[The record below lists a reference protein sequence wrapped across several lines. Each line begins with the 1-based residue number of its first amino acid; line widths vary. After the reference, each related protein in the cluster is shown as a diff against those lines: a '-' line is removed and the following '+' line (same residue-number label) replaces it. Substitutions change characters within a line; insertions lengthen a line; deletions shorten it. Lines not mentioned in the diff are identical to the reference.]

1 MLPLDNI
8 LKKILSPSP
17 QLRMTVPTRCP
28 LELRDNTLSEASVA
42 RVFLCFTTWSD
53 PGPPW

>member
-17 QLRMTVPTRCP
+17 QLRMAVPARCS

-42 RVFLCFTTWSD
+42 
-53 PGPPW
+53 